1 MSKILISKTFSTFN
15 LIVTEMQAGIIRQM
29 SNQKSGYKIWSVYHL
44 INIQTCFVLIKTFGK
59 VFNLFLFK
67 IYNNFSEHK

>member
-1 MSKILISKTFSTFN
+1 
-15 LIVTEMQAGIIRQM
+15 MQAGIIRQM
-29 SNQKSGYKIWSVYHL
+29 SNQKSGYEIWSVDHL